1 MTPPSSSSPIFD
13 QTYQP
18 WQGTFVSHAF
28 RAPVIAMAATRNL
41 IRSSGV
47 AFGLV
52 YGLAALILAIVMLL
66 VLMEVKIPSDA
77 LYSAFGASVFITCLL
92 LVPVAGGNLVSAD
105 IRHNAHLMYF
115 SKSIYRVDY
124 MAGKG
129 AAALLL
135 LTPGILVPC
144 LLAASIPAVMSFVP
158 VSNAYLARVFAAM
171 LLLIPTALIP
181 AVAVCMA
188 ISSCTRRAWLAGIGW
203 FAIFAIPWVVG
214 KTLEGARLKWGY
226 MVSFNGNLNAIA
238 AWVLPL
244 PESGTSMLV
253 DERMRYADPW
263 LSALILGAVTA
274 GSLALVFW
282 RIGITERRS

>member
-1 MTPPSSSSPIFD
+1 MNTPSSSPIFD
-13 QTYQP
+13 QSYQP
-18 WQGTFVSHAF
+18 WQGTFVSHAY
-28 RAPVIAMAATRNL
+28 RAPVIAWAAMKNM
-41 IRSSGV
+41 IKSNGV

-52 YGLAALILAIVMLL
+52 YGLAALILGIVMLV
-66 VLMEVKIPSDA
+66 VLSDAKNSTDA
-77 LYSAFGASVFITCLL
+77 LYNAFAASVFITCLL
-92 LVPVAGGNLVSAD
+92 LVPVVGGNLISSD

-115 SKSIYRVDY
+115 SKSIYRADY

-135 LTPGILVPC
+135 LTPAILLPS
-144 LLAASIPAVMSFVP
+144 LISATFPAVMSFTP
-158 VSNAYLARVFAAM
+158 VSNPYLARVFAA
-171 LLLIPTALIP
+171 LLLLVPAALLP

-214 KTLEGARLKWGY
+214 QTLEGHRLKWAHF
-226 MVSFNGNLNAIA
+226 VSFNGNLNAIA

-244 PESGTSMLV
+244 PETGKSMLV
-253 DERMRYADPW
+253 DERLKYADPW
-263 LSALILGAVTA
+263 LSALILAAVTV

>member
-1 MTPPSSSSPIFD
+1 MTQPSSSSPIFD

-28 RAPVIAMAATRNL
+28 RAPVIAWATMRNL
-41 IRSSGV
+41 IRVNGV

-52 YGLAALILAIVMLL
+52 YGLAALIIAVVMLI
-66 VLMEVKIPSDA
+66 VLTEVKIPADA

-92 LVPVAGGNLVSAD
+92 LVPVAGGNLISGD

-135 LTPGILVPC
+135 LAPGILMPC
-144 LLAASIPAVMSFVP
+144 LLAATIPAVMSFAP
-158 VSNAYLARVFAAM
+158 VSNTYLARVFAG
-171 LLLIPTALIP
+171 LLVLIPVALIP

-188 ISSCTRRAWLAGIGW
+188 ISACTRRAWLAGIGW

-214 KTLEGARLKWGY
+214 KTLEGARLKWAHL
-226 MVSFNGNLNAIA
+226 VSFNGNLNAIA
-238 AWVLPL
+238 AWILPL
-244 PESGTSMLV
+244 PDSGKSMLV
-253 DERMRYADPW
+253 DERLKYADPW
-263 LSALILGAVTA
+263 LSVLVLSVVVA